1 MSRKP
6 LAWMVIV
13 GFAGAALG
21 CGKYG
26 PPVRS
31 SYPEETVPDWV
42 VVPPPADPA
51 ADPAAGGAP
60 STDSP
65 STSEPPTGEPP
76 PAREAPPLEA
86 AP

>member
-13 GFAGAALG
+13 GLAGAALG

-31 SYPEETVPDWV
+31 SYPEETLPDWV
-42 VVPPPADPA
+42 VVPEPEDPA
-51 ADPAAGGAP
+51 AAP

-65 STSEPPTGEPP
+65 TTSEPPTGEPP

>member
-13 GFAGAALG
+13 GLAGALSA

-31 SYPEETVPDWV
+31 EYPQPTVPDWV
-42 VVPPPADPA
+42 VVPPTPDPA

-60 STDSP
+60 SPDQP
-65 STSEPPTGEPP
+65 SSSEPPTGEPP
-76 PAREAPPLEA
+76 PAAEAPTLESG
-86 AP
+86 P